1 MSQFVKYF
9 FRKKILF
16 FFILFSWLLK
26 ELNEVKQGLWCTIR
40 ITNDEIRVAVQSW
53 LSVQVE
59 LMAYQAQSVRASER
73 NSVVVDSDPTR
84 ANYL

>member
-1 MSQFVKYF
+1 MV
-9 FRKKILF
+9 L
-16 FFILFSWLLK
+16 FILFSWLLK

-40 ITNDEIRVAVQSW
+40 ITNDEVGVAVQSS
-53 LSVQVE
+53 LSVRVE

-73 NSVVVDSDPTR
+73 NSVVVDSDHTR

>member
-1 MSQFVKYF
+1 MSQFVKHF
-9 FRKKILF
+9 FRKKILV

-59 LMAYQAQSVRASER
+59 LMAY
-73 NSVVVDSDPTR
+73 
-84 ANYL
+84 